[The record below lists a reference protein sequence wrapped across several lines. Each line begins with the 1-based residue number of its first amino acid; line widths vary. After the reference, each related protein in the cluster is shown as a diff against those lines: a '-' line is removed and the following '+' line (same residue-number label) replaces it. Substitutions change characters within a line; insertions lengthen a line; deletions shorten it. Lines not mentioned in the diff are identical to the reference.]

1 MRLQT
6 GSFEPF
12 PGCPFG
18 QGDQP
23 LGRRGTVVGCGSLM
37 VSLAG
42 HILEPIGDPLPIA
55 EAVKPAGAR

>member
-1 MRLQT
+1 
-6 GSFEPF
+6 
-12 PGCPFG
+12 
-18 QGDQP
+18 
-23 LGRRGTVVGCGSLM
+23 LM